1 MNLTSEDVQEILR
14 LLDATSFNELHLE
27 TDRFKLALRRDG
39 TGEWAQTLEFV
50 AQPNVL
56 APVAPA
62 APGPEPMQATPETAV
77 PSQLVSVSSPLPG
90 TFYRAPQPGAPP
102 FVEIGTVVDATTVVC
117 IIETMKLMNTVRAG
131 MRGSIAEI
139 CLADGAFAGPG
150 AVLMRIHPEPD

>member
-27 TDRFKLALRRDG
+27 TGRFKLELRRDG
-39 TGEWAQTLEFV
+39 AGEWAQTLEFV

-56 APVAPA
+56 APVAPPVPVPERKQSAPEA
-62 APGPEPMQATPETAV
+62 AARPQLGAV
-77 PSQLVSVSSPLPG
+77 STPLPG
-90 TFYRAPQPGAPP
+90 TFYRAPQPGAAP
-102 FVEIGTVVDATTVVC
+102 FVEIGTLVDATTVVC

-139 CLADGAFAGPG
+139 CLADAEFAGPG

>member
-39 TGEWAQTLEFV
+39 AGEWAQTLEFV

-56 APVAPA
+56 APVAP
-62 APGPEPMQATPETAV
+62 PVPVSEPMQATPETAAR
-77 PSQLVSVSSPLPG
+77 PHLVAVSSPLPG

-102 FVEIGTVVDATTVVC
+102 FVEIGTVVEETTVVC

-139 CLADGAFAGPG
+139 CLADAEFAGPG
-150 AVLMRIHPEPD
+150 AVLMRIHP

>member
-39 TGEWAQTLEFV
+39 AGEWAQTLEFV

-56 APVAPA
+56 APAAPSV
-62 APGPEPMQATPETAV
+62 PGPEPVQATPETAAR
-77 PSQLVSVSSPLPG
+77 PHLVSVSSPLPG

-102 FVEIGTVVDATTVVC
+102 FVEIGTVVEATTVVC

-139 CLADGAFAGPG
+139 CLADAEFAGPG